1 MSGRQRVLLE
11 PAWLLHH
18 RPWSDSSRI
27 LELLTRDHG
36 RVTLFARGVRRGGST
51 LKAVLQPFVPVAV
64 SWTGRADGGS
74 LTGAELAGECRPL
87 PPGRILSG
95 FYLNEL
101 LLRLLPREESQPEIF
116 GAYSATLEALGG
128 GAGEQEALRLFEKL
142 LLEQLGYGLDLVHE
156 AGAGEPLEAD
166 RYYHFRPGHGIVRAV
181 AEPPSE
187 GSYRGGDLLALAAGR
202 FDTPRSLVS
211 ARRLLREALA
221 HCLEGRGLR
230 SREVMLALRR
240 LEGDA

>member
-51 LKAVLQPFVPVAV
+51 LKAVLQPFVPMAV

-116 GAYSATLEALGG
+116 GAYSATLEALAGP
-128 GAGEQEALRLFEKL
+128 AGEQETLRLFEKL
-142 LLEQLGYGLDLVHE
+142 LLEQLGYGLDLGHE

-166 RYYHFRPGHGIVRAV
+166 RYYHFRPGHGMFRAV
-181 AEPPSE
+181 AEPAPE
-187 GSYRGGDLLALAAGR
+187 GSYLGGDLLALAAGR
-202 FDTPRSLVS
+202 LDTPRSLSS

-240 LEGDA
+240 LEGDT

>member
-1 MSGRQRVLLE
+1 MTVRQRVLLE

-36 RVTLFARGVRRGGST
+36 RVTLFARGVRRGRST
-51 LKAVLQPFVPVAV
+51 LKGVLQPFVPLSV
-64 SWTGRADGGS
+64 SWSGRADGGT

-101 LLRLLPREESQPEIF
+101 LLRLLPGEEAQPEIF
-116 GAYSATLEALGG
+116 GAYSAALEALA
-128 GAGEQEALRLFEKL
+128 GAGGEQETLRLFEKM
-142 LLEQLGYGLDLVHE
+142 LLEQIGYGLDLTRE
-156 AGAGEPLEAD
+156 AGAGEPLAGD
-166 RYYHFRPGHGIVRAV
+166 RYYHFRPGHGIVRTV
-181 AEPPSE
+181 AEPAP
-187 GSYRGGDLLALAAGR
+187 GSAYPGADLLALAVGR
-202 FDTPRSLVS
+202 LETPRALRS
-211 ARRLLREALA
+211 ARQLLREALA

-230 SREVMLALRR
+230 SRDVMLALRR
-240 LEGDA
+240 LEGEE

>member
-1 MSGRQRVLLE
+1 MTVRQRVLLE

-36 RVTLFARGVRRGGST
+36 RVTLFARGVRRGQST
-51 LKAVLQPFVPVAV
+51 LKAVLQPFVPLSV
-64 SWTGRADGGS
+64 SWSGRADGGT
-74 LTGAELAGECRPL
+74 LAGAELAGECRPL

-101 LLRLLPREESQPEIF
+101 LLRLLPREEAQPEIF
-116 GAYSATLEALGG
+116 GAYSGAIGALAGA
-128 GAGEQEALRLFEKL
+128 AGEQEVLRLFEKL
-142 LLEQLGYGLDLVHE
+142 LLEQLGYGLDLAHE
-156 AGAGEPLEAD
+156 AGAGEPLDED

-181 AEPPSE
+181 AEPAP
-187 GSYRGGDLLALAAGR
+187 GSGYLGADLLALSAGR
-202 FDTPRSLVS
+202 LDTPRALRS
-211 ARRLLREALA
+211 ARQLLREALA

-230 SREVMLALRR
+230 SRDVMLALRR
-240 LEGDA
+240 LEGE

>member
-1 MSGRQRVLLE
+1 MTRQRVLLE

-36 RVTLFARGVRRGGST
+36 RVTLFARGVRRGGSP
-51 LKAVLQPFVPVAV
+51 LKAVLQPFVPLAV

-74 LTGAELAGECRPL
+74 LIGAELAGDCRPL
-87 PPGRILSG
+87 PAGRLMSG

-101 LLRLLPREESQPEIF
+101 LLRLLPREEAQPGIF
-116 GAYSATLEALGG
+116 GAYSGTLEALAGP
-128 GAGEQEALRLFEKL
+128 AGEQEALRRFEKL
-142 LLEQLGYGLDLVHE
+142 LLDQLGYGLDLAHD

-166 RYYHFRPGHGIVRAV
+166 QYYHFRPGHGIFRAV
-181 AEPPSE
+181 AEPEP
-187 GSYRGGDLLALAAGR
+187 GSAYLGEDLLALAEGR
-202 FDTPRSLVS
+202 LES
-211 ARRLLREALA
+211 ARALRSARQLLREALA